1 MVGSMLSALR
11 LYFYVLWAVVRAN
24 WLPLWLEMLRKL
36 RQMAQIQTRVVQ
48 RGERGLALQS
58 GVAAGHRPAP
68 HLLVFS
74 KAPVCYFVFLQSS
87 LQSDSLP
94 SKCAER
100 GPGGRRG
107 GLGRGASLPLG
118 PSSPVHAEWSSGMD
132 RSPLSLRSFPADC
145 GVTGWFCS

>member
-1 MVGSMLSALR
+1 
-11 LYFYVLWAVVRAN
+11 
-24 WLPLWLEMLRKL
+24 MLRKL

-94 SKCAER
+94 QNVQSAVQE
-100 GPGGRRG
+100 GEGRPRTG
-107 GLGRGASLPLG
+107 CQPSSQARAPLCMQNEVVGWTEARGASAAFQSTAVLKAAFALN
-118 PSSPVHAEWSSGMD
+118 SM
-132 RSPLSLRSFPADC
+132 
-145 GVTGWFCS
+145 